1 MNARDETA
9 HGGDRLGGGSQTC
22 AESAPRDEPSAA
34 DEAGDAFARGLVAIG
49 DSLTR
54 GAGAPMLGMR
64 MQSWALWTAE
74 ALALPYTCLA
84 RDAAQA
90 QDAVAEQLPR
100 LRGPYDLACV
110 YIGVNDVRTPG
121 FDERAYAVALERIVF
136 AAVEQSRMLALVC
149 LPPRIGRP
157 PAPAWAIA
165 AANETIEALAAAA
178 GAVRVDPSPVSGSE
192 YVLADG
198 VHLTARGQ
206 ARLALA
212 ACEALRARGLSPN
225 EREICDTL
233 RPLRAS
239 ERLRY
244 ALGAGAA
251 DRLRDERRL
260 LVEGAQRRRAARRS
274 S

>member
-1 MNARDETA
+1 V
-9 HGGDRLGGGSQTC
+9 
-22 AESAPRDEPSAA
+22 SAGREMC
-34 DEAGDAFARGLVAIG
+34 RGLVAIG
-49 DSLTR
+49 DSITR

-84 RDAAQA
+84 RDGAQVE
-90 QDAVAEQLPR
+90 DAVSDQLPR

-110 YIGVNDVRTPG
+110 YIGINDVRTPG
-121 FDERAYAVALERIVF
+121 FDERAYAGALERIVF
-136 AAVEQSRMLALVC
+136 AAAEESRMLALVS

-165 AANETIEALAAAA
+165 RANETIDALAAAA
-178 GAVRVDPSPVSGSE
+178 GAVRIDTSPVCGSE
-192 YVLADG
+192 HVLADA

-212 ACEALRARGLSPN
+212 ACEALAGRGLSPN
-225 EREICDTL
+225 EREIRDTL

-244 ALGAGAA
+244 ALGSGAI
-251 DRLRDERRL
+251 DRVRDRRRV
-260 LVEGAQRRRAARRS
+260 LVEGMRRRLEERRS